1 MPKRLLILVCAYLLL
16 ALSLFIFKVGV
27 IAGVLLVI
35 LAVAMIGKQ
44 KAALNMLR
52 AFAILQGV
60 TLSLLPFVI
69 SQQNESISQL
79 LKLPS
84 SIALSPDYDLVVI
97 FIASALCALQ
107 IWLSFTKKLTQWFS
121 VETNMN
127 IMK

>member
-1 MPKRLLILVCAYLLL
+1 MPKRLLLLVTAYLLL
-16 ALSLFIFKVGV
+16 AIALFILKVGV
-27 IAGVLLVI
+27 IAGALLVI
-35 LAVAMIGKQ
+35 LAIAMIGKQ

-69 SQQNESISQL
+69 SRQNESVSQL
-79 LKLPS
+79 LQLPS
-84 SIALSPDYDLVVI
+84 GIAFSPDYDLLAI

-107 IWLSFTKKLTQWFS
+107 IWLSFTRKVTQWFS
-121 VETNMN
+121 IDTNMN